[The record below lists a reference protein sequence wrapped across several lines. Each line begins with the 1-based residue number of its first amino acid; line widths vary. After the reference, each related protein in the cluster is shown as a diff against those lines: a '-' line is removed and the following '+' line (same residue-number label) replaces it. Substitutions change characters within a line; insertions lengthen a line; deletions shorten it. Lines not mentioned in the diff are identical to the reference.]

1 MGRPRPVVVVLV
13 VSTFVEAV
21 GDASLLAL
29 RGVVVALVS
38 AGGAMGGGANDDLAR
53 CSGSDADGVGAL
65 AAVMWS
71 LVHRGSCVL
80 GCR

>member
-1 MGRPRPVVVVLV
+1 MGSPLPVVVVLV

-21 GDASLLAL
+21 GDAIFLAL

-38 AGGAMGGGANDDLAR
+38 AGGAMGGGAIDHPAS
-53 CSGSDADGVGAL
+53 CTSIDADGVVAV
-65 AAVMWS
+65 AAVLWS
-71 LVHRGSCVL
+71 LVHRGCCLL

>member
-21 GDASLLAL
+21 GDARLLAL

-38 AGGAMGGGANDDLAR
+38 AGGAMGGGANDGPAGML
-53 CSGSDADGVGAL
+53 V
-65 AAVMWS
+65 VMPTAW
-71 LVHRGSCVL
+71 VRW
-80 GCR
+80 RQ